1 MDSITQ
7 TAKTR
12 LSAIKFAKVHGVTKA
27 AKEFNVS
34 RQTIYRWRKRYDG
47 TEESLKP
54 KSRRPHHHPNE
65 HSQEELELIKEMRV
79 KYPHDGLN
87 IFWHRLCCAGYT
99 RSMPALFRVM
109 RRLDLYR
116 AKPQN
121 PKYIPKPYE
130 PALFPGQKVQ
140 IDVKIVPKS
149 CIVGVAGALG
159 QKFYQYTAIDE
170 CTRMRYLGAFEE
182 HSTFSSMIF
191 LQQLV
196 RAFPFK
202 ICKVQTDNGFEFTK
216 RFSRAKVTDKTLFE
230 AQLEAYHIDYQRI
243 RPYTPRHNGKVER
256 SHRKDNEYFYA
267 LNQFE
272 SFEDFRQKLATWNL
286 FSNDLPMRPLGFQS
300 PRQVLSQFFVTYL

>member
-7 TAKTR
+7 KVKFR
-12 LSAIKFAKVHGVTKA
+12 LSVIKFAKSQGVTKA
-27 AKEFNVS
+27 AREFGVS
-34 RQTIYRWRKRYDG
+34 RQTIYRWQKHYDG

-65 HSQEELELIKEMRV
+65 HSQEEIDLIKEMRE

-87 IFWHRLCCAGYT
+87 MFWYRLSCMDYT

-109 RRLDLYR
+109 RRLGLYR

-121 PKYIPKPYE
+121 PKYVPKPYE

-140 IDVKIVPKS
+140 IDVKVVPNT
-149 CIVGVAGALG
+149 CIVGAAKALG

-170 CTRMRYLGAFEE
+170 CTRMRYLGGFEE

-196 RAFPFK
+196 RIFPFK

-216 RFSRAKVTDKTLFE
+216 RFARAKEGDKTLFE
-230 AQLEAYHIDYQRI
+230 EQLQAYDIEYQRI
-243 RPYTPRHNGKVER
+243 RPYTPGHNGKVER

-267 LNQFE
+267 LNQFD
-272 SFEDFRQKLATWNL
+272 SLEDFRRKLANWNE
-286 FSNDLPMRPLGFQS
+286 FSNALPMRPLAFKS
-300 PRQVLSQFFVTYL
+300 PQQVFSALL